1 MRAERDTLREIVRA
15 IVEARIRETDITDGT
30 RVPFG
35 SKKHVTDLEMRIA
48 DLERWRDRQ
57 RRGSETR
64 ANYARLITRLRSELR
79 SANRYAERKAAE
91 VASRGGRAPALDE
104 PEPDDLLIDDE
115 L

>member
-1 MRAERDTLREIVRA
+1 MKADSTTLREYVRIVLESRL
-15 IVEARIRETDITDGT
+15 RETDITDGS

-35 SKKHVTDLEMRIA
+35 SKKHILDLETRIA

-79 SANRYAERKAAE
+79 AANRYSEKKATE
-91 VASRGGRAPALDE
+91 TVEKIKPDE
-104 PEPDDLLIDDE
+104 DLLIDED
-115 L
+115 